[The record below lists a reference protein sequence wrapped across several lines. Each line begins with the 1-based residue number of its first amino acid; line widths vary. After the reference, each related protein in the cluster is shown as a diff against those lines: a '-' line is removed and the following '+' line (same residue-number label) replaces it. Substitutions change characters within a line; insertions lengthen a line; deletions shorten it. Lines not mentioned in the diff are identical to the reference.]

1 MAINDRELRHYFRQI
16 RSWLPCTRKMK
27 RQIMEQI
34 EDRGRDFLEQNP
46 DADLAQ
52 LQTAFGDPQIIAAA
66 YVENTGTAEILRSL
80 RIRRRIVTIVVAAV
94 TAMLLSWAVMVTW
107 ATISLS
113 NSTNNPYIEMTIE

>member
-1 MAINDRELRHYFRQI
+1 
-16 RSWLPCTRKMK
+16 
-27 RQIMEQI
+27 MEQI
-34 EDRGRDFLEQNP
+34 EDRVRDFLEQNP

-94 TAMLLSWAVMVTW
+94 TAILLSWAVMVTW

-113 NSTNNPYIEMTIE
+113 NSTNNPYIKMAIE